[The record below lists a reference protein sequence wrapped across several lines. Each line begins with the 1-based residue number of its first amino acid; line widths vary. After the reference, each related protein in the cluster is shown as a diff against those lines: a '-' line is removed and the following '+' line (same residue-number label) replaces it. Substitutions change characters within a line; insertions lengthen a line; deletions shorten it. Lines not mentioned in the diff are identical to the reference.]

1 MKKALMATALA
12 ALVVGLIGAA
22 TVAADGG
29 RKDHKARL
37 SGFQEVPP
45 ISTTGSGWLKL
56 RVNSSPDSIS
66 YELRYDNLTGV
77 TAAHIHF
84 GQQHVNG
91 GIIAFLC
98 GGGGTNPSCV
108 AGTTI
113 TGTILPAN
121 ILAVTP
127 PDQGIA
133 AGEFTEAV
141 RAIRNGSTY
150 VNVHTSLFP
159 NGELRGQI
167 RHGWGKS
174 GDHDD

>member
-1 MKKALMATALA
+1 MKKVLLVMALTALA
-12 ALVVGLIGAA
+12 VGVVGAA

-37 SGFQEVPP
+37 SGFSEVPP
-45 ISTTGSGWLKL
+45 ISTIGSGWLKL
-56 RVNSSPDSIS
+56 RVTSSPDSIS

-84 GQQHVNG
+84 GNTGGNG
-91 GIIAFLC
+91 DPIAFLC
-98 GGGGTNPSCV
+98 GGGTKPACAA

-113 TGTILPAN
+113 TGTILTTD
-121 ILAVTP
+121 ILATT
-127 PDQGIA
+127 QGIA
-133 AGEFTEAV
+133 AGEFAEAV

-150 VNVHTSLFP
+150 VNVHTGTFAG
-159 NGELRGQI
+159 GEIRGQI